1 MYLARCFRPRRK
13 DNVRASD
20 PKREIRTM
28 LGLLRRL
35 MKKLRNGDRVYIKGL
50 NEAYLGRHAKG
61 MRLLEEAG
69 ERYRK
74 EESVERLARLRVH
87 QLMVKYQIQRSPI
100 EKQKI
105 VEEVVLR
112 LSKLR
117 EIESPEPPFAPL
129 DAREVLRNWMD
140 EKAFV
145 IGAGA
150 VETVAG
156 IEEEAILAE
165 LESALPCELIAALEG
180 TEEESRE
187 TTT

>member
-1 MYLARCFRPRRK
+1 M
-13 DNVRASD
+13 
-20 PKREIRTM
+20 ET
-28 LGLLRRL
+28 LRS
-35 MKKLRNGDRVYIKGL
+35 GDRVYTKGL
-50 NEAYLGRHAKG
+50 REACMGRHTRA
-61 MRLLEEAG
+61 MRLLEEAA
-69 ERYRK
+69 ERYRR

-112 LSKLR
+112 LSKLK
-117 EIESPEPPFAPL
+117 EIESPEPPFAAL
-129 DAREVLRNWMD
+129 DAREVLRNWME

-145 IGAGA
+145 IGVST

-165 LESALPCELIAALEG
+165 LESALPCELIGAFEG
-180 TEEESRE
+180 VEENK
-187 TTT
+187 

>member
-1 MYLARCFRPRRK
+1 MLASKNGTRTGGKEGRQ
-13 DNVRASD
+13 
-20 PKREIRTM
+20 TM
-28 LGLLRRL
+28 LRLWRGLMERLRS
-35 MKKLRNGDRVYIKGL
+35 GDRVYIKGL
-50 NEAYLGRHAKG
+50 REAHLGRHGKAIK
-61 MRLLEEAG
+61 LLEEAA
-69 ERYRK
+69 ERYRR
-74 EESVERLARLRVH
+74 EESVERLARLRAH

-100 EKQKI
+100 EKQRI

-117 EIESPEPPFAPL
+117 DIESPAPPFSPL
-129 DAREVLRNWMD
+129 DAREVLRNWME

-165 LESALPCELIAALEG
+165 LESALPCELIDAVRG
-180 TEEESRE
+180 TEEEKQE
-187 TTT
+187 MTA

>member
-1 MYLARCFRPRRK
+1 
-13 DNVRASD
+13 
-20 PKREIRTM
+20 M
-28 LGLLRRL
+28 LRLWRRL
-35 MKKLRNGDRVYIKGL
+35 IERLRSGDRVYVKGL
-50 NEAYLGRHAKG
+50 KQAHLGQLARAMK
-61 MRLLEEAG
+61 LLEEAAQ
-69 ERYRK
+69 RYRR
-74 EESVERLARLRVH
+74 EESVERLARLRAH

-105 VEEVVLR
+105 IEEVVLR

-140 EKAFV
+140 GKAFV

-165 LESALPCELIAALEG
+165 LESALPCELIGAVKG
-180 TEEESRE
+180 TEE
-187 TTT
+187 

>member
-1 MYLARCFRPRRK
+1 MLRLWRGLIEK
-13 DNVRASD
+13 
-20 PKREIRTM
+20 IRS
-28 LGLLRRL
+28 
-35 MKKLRNGDRVYIKGL
+35 GDHVYVKGL
-50 NEAYLGRHAKG
+50 SQACLGYHGKAMK
-61 MRLLEEAG
+61 LLEEAA

-74 EESVERLARLRVH
+74 EESVEKLARLRVH

-112 LSKLR
+112 LSKLG
-117 EIESPEPPFAPL
+117 EIESPEPPFAPR
-129 DAREVLRNWMD
+129 DAREVLRNWME

-145 IGAGA
+145 IGTGA

-165 LESALPCELIAALEG
+165 LESTLPCELLGVLAGAGEG
-180 TEEESRE
+180 EKQMRE
-187 TTT
+187 